1 MRIDAADSLAQ
12 EPRFQQRHFLRLM
25 HASPN
30 SEQAVF
36 RIIPEAGGHE
46 VPIVLLLQGL
56 QGLQQLIH
64 FSALSV
70 EGGTVRQRV
79 RISADIQQR
88 YTLHCRPP
96 EKP

>member
-1 MRIDAADSLAQ
+1 VRIDAADSLAQ
-12 EPRFQQRHFLRLM
+12 EPCFQQRHFLKLM
-25 HASPN
+25 HASPD

-36 RIIPEAGGHE
+36 GIIPEDGGHE
-46 VPIVLLLQGL
+46 VPNALLLQGL
-56 QGLQQLIH
+56 QPLIH

-79 RISADIQQR
+79 RISANIQSR

>member
-12 EPRFQQRHFLRLM
+12 EPRFQQRHSLRLM

-36 RIIPEAGGHE
+36 RIIPEDGGYE
-46 VPIVLLLQGL
+46 VPTALLL

-79 RISADIQQR
+79 RISANIQPR